1 MASFAQFGNDLFTGR
16 RQIDFIGKRR
26 RWYLISLVLIVLAL
40 IGLFGRGL
48 NFSLEFTGGSEVRV
62 ASVSSA
68 QMSDY
73 DQRARDT
80 VRTATGSDDN
90 VIITKLGDNT
100 VRVQSEKLGDGSAA
114 ATEKVR
120 EALSKEFGVPENSVT
135 SQFIGP
141 SWGETVTRK
150 AIMALIVFLV
160 LVSIVLA
167 IYFRTWTMAF
177 ASLVALLHDL
187 LITVGIYALTGIEVS
202 PATMIGFLTI
212 LGYSMYDTVVV
223 FDKVRENTQEAAR
236 TGRRTF
242 SQAANYAVNQTL
254 VRSINTSVVA
264 LLPIAALLV
273 VGYFFIGPGTLL
285 DLSLALFVGI
295 AVGTYSSIFVATP
308 VLASLRSREPAIK
321 EQDRRALAYQAAQA
335 KAVDELGG
343 EHRSA
348 ESISGVLE
356 PEQEKAV
363 AGAKTK
369 ARTRRDIHP
378 LAKRE
383 D

>member
-26 RWYLISLVLIVLAL
+26 RWYLVSLVLIVLAL
-40 IGLFGRGL
+40 IGIFGRGL

-68 QMSDY
+68 QMADY

-80 VRTATGSDDN
+80 VRQATGSDDN
-90 VIITKLGDNT
+90 LIITKLGDDT
-100 VRVQSEKLGDGSAA
+100 VRVQSEKLGNGSAV
-114 ATEKVR
+114 ATEQVR
-120 EALSKEFGVPENSVT
+120 VALADQFKVPESAVT
-135 SQFIGP
+135 TQFIGP

-150 AIMALIVFLV
+150 AIIALIVFLI
-160 LVSIVLA
+160 LVSVVLA
-167 IYFRTWTMAF
+167 IYFRTWTMA
-177 ASLVALLHDL
+177 AAAVIALLHDL
-187 LITVGIYALTGIEVS
+187 IITVGIYALTGLEVS

-223 FDKVRENTQEAAR
+223 FDKVRENTQDAAR
-236 TGRRTF
+236 TGRRTYA
-242 SQAANYAVNQTL
+242 QAANYAVNQTL

-264 LLPIAALLV
+264 LLPIASLLV

-285 DLSLALFVGI
+285 DLSLALFIGI

-308 VLASLRSREPAIK
+308 VLASLRSREPSIK
-321 EQDRRALAYQAAQA
+321 EQDRRALAYQAAQS
-335 KAVDELGG
+335 KALDEVGG

-348 ESISGVLE
+348 ESISGVIE

-363 AGAKTK
+363 ASAQSR
-369 ARTRRDIHP
+369 ARSRREIHP
-378 LAKRE
+378 RAKRE
-383 D
+383 E